1 MPGRGT
7 SIHRGIGVGAAR
19 WRRLFAYVRQ
29 QAGFGTEGLNPRVLV
44 TVLVLYGLLT
54 VVFTYPVILHLF
66 TQQAGSTDVYEY
78 MWELWWAKRSLID
91 LHTSPVNVTSLYHP
105 YGVQHPI
112 LLLDAYLMATSLP
125 VVLLFSPGVAINL
138 HLLSSYVLTGFT
150 TYLLCFQLTRRHGAA
165 FLAGVIFAFSPFR
178 ADRAAHGVISMALT
192 YWLPLYVLF
201 LLRLLRNPNIRNAA
215 LCGITL
221 GFSILSSFLHLAH
234 FVIPLTL
241 VALAYQLFADRRS
254 LFNLRFLRG
263 VAVAGGLA
271 CLMILPFYLPLL
283 KARMGG
289 ELDYFGRFG
298 VLSHSAA
305 LLSFVVPP
313 SFQLVLRQLGPV
325 AGGVEELL
333 PGRYYVVYLGV
344 VALALGLMGLAHKRA
359 RLWAVVALVSGLLA
373 LGPLLHVTGDLLELT
388 VAERTGYVVLPGAL
402 LAKLPLYEWARGPAR
417 FAELTIFS
425 LAIMSSYGIVV
436 LYGLIRRQRARAAL
450 LSGLLALLLLD
461 YALFVPFPTQ
471 SLRVPGFYDAVQAD
485 RGEYGILDVGTERF
499 NHEGMHYQIVHQHP
513 IARGFIYRY
522 PGDSQYYQKYLEQL
536 LSPETDIINAGG
548 LVRILDRL
556 DIGLV
561 VLHKL
566 SEATVGTMRPYLME
580 NLGDPQYEDE
590 EIAAFEVP
598 AGDAVSGAPD
608 ALLMLGEQWHPLET
622 IDGVPS
628 RWMVNDAVLYARV
641 DGEGSYQLQLT
652 AHPYQGPRHLEIFVG
667 DGLVAEYHVGGMQSY
682 VTEPFSLKSG
692 EWTPIRFHVPEGC
705 QVPSELGEDEG
716 DERCLSML
724 FQTMDLL
731 PVEPES

>member
-1 MPGRGT
+1 VTGLST
-7 SIHRGIGVGAAR
+7 SIHRGLAVGAAR

-29 QAGFGTEGLNPRVLV
+29 QAGFGTEGLNARVLV
-44 TVLVLYGLLT
+44 TVLALYGLLT

-66 TQQAGSTDVYEY
+66 TQPAGSTDVYEY

-91 LHTSPVNVTSLYHP
+91 LHTSPVNVTSLYYP
-105 YGVQHPI
+105 YSVRHPI

-178 ADRAAHGVISMALT
+178 ADRAAHGVISMALS

-201 LLRLLRNPNIRNAA
+201 FLRLLRNPKIRNAA
-215 LCGITL
+215 LCGIAL

-234 FVIPLTL
+234 FVVPLTL
-241 VALAYQLFADRRS
+241 VVLAYQLFADRRS

-263 VAVAGGLA
+263 MAVAGGLA
-271 CLMILPFYLPLL
+271 CTMILPFYLPLL
-283 KARMGG
+283 AARLGG
-289 ELDYFGRFG
+289 ELDYFDRFG

-313 SFQLVLRQLGPV
+313 SFQLLLRQLGPV
-325 AGGVEELL
+325 AAGVEALL

-344 VALALGLMGLAHKRA
+344 VALALGLIGLAHRRA
-359 RLWAVVALVSGLLA
+359 RLWAVVALASGVLA
-373 LGPLLHVTGDLLELT
+373 LGPLLHVTGDLLEVT
-388 VAERTGYVVLPGAL
+388 VAERTGYVALPSAL
-402 LAKLPLYEWARGPAR
+402 LARLPFYEWARGPAR

-425 LAIMSSYGIVV
+425 LAIMAGYGIVV
-436 LYGLIRRQRARAAL
+436 LHGLVQRPRARTAV

-485 RGEYGILDVGTERF
+485 QGEYGILDVGTERF
-499 NHEGMHYQIVHQHP
+499 NHEGMYYQIVHQHP

-522 PGDSQYYQKYLEQL
+522 PADSQYYQKYLEQL
-536 LSPETDIINAGG
+536 LSPETDIVNEGG
-548 LVRILDRL
+548 LVRILSGL
-556 DIGLV
+556 DMGLV

-566 SEATVGTMRPYLME
+566 SEATVDELRPYLAQ
-580 NLGDPQYEDE
+580 NLGEPEYEDE
-590 EIAAFEVP
+590 EIAAFQVR
-598 AGDAVSGAPD
+598 AVDAVSGEPVP
-608 ALLMLGEQWHPLET
+608 LLLLGEAWHPLEA

-641 DGEGSYQLQLT
+641 DGGGSYRLQLT

-682 VTEPFSLKSG
+682 VTEPFSLESG
-692 EWTPIRFHVPEGC
+692 EWTSIRFHVPEGC
-705 QVPSELGEDEG
+705 QVPSELVEGED

-724 FQTMDLL
+724 FQHLQ
-731 PVEPES
+731 VESECCD